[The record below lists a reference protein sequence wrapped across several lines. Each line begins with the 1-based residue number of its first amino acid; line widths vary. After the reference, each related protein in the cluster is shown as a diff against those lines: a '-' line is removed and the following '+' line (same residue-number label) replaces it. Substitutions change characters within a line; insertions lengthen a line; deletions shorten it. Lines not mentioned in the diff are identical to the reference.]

1 MACALTNTY
10 NDIEGQLPQQKSH
23 RLTLGEA
30 HGYKIDDTAQGP
42 PLPFPSRLIRML
54 DPKENSSRPSRDP

>member
-10 NDIEGQLPQQKSH
+10 KDIEGQLPQQKRH

-30 HGYKIDDTAQGP
+30 HGYKIDDTAEGP
-42 PLPFPSRLIRML
+42 PSLIPFSTH
-54 DPKENSSRPSRDP
+54 KNVGSQGE